1 MVSDLC
7 LRVAVPDFIIHAAQ
21 ARKVLAGVQILT
33 PGAIPRTSPLR
44 LRKLISS
51 VELNL

>member
-1 MVSDLC
+1 MVSNLR
-7 LRVAVPDFIIHAAQ
+7 LRVAVPDFIIRAEE

-33 PGAIPRTSPLR
+33 RGAIRRTSPLA
-44 LRKLISS
+44 LRERSSS